1 MGRPSA
7 TTILKQ
13 TDELGR
19 VLEILEAD
27 KAYILTYD
35 GKPTALRQTE
45 HFHDLLRIRYPRTGF
60 NNRAHAVRL
69 ANRLNKL
76 FNTDL
81 FSVSEL

>member
-7 TTILKQ
+7 ATLLKQ
-13 TDELGR
+13 VDELGR